1 MVRAAAASTQPT
13 APCREVAGIAPPD
26 WVVCLKGE
34 MITSPPRMRELCSL
48 DNDRGYLLLPQELLD
63 GTFGL
68 RVSREQVFGKGL
80 GYFVTFYPSADKTR
94 SRSSHKMVHNIAAG
108 AIQIQSD
115 AH

>member
-1 MVRAAAASTQPT
+1 MVRAAAACTQPT
-13 APCREVAGIAPPD
+13 APRWEAAGIAPPD

-34 MITSPPRMRELCSL
+34 MITSPPRMREPCSL

-68 RVSREQVFGKGL
+68 WVSWEQVFGKGP
-80 GYFVTFYPSADKTR
+80 GYLVTFYPSADKTR
-94 SRSSHKMVHNIAAG
+94 SRSSHNIAAG